1 MTSPPKTK
9 TGLLFDRLLFKK
21 EMKPLQGIGMTTKRV
36 LLIHKNPTVG
46 VVMQACLTD
55 LVGWKVGVASSTGEG
70 LRQASLYQPDAII
83 LEVSIG
89 EIDGFLFLKQ
99 LKTQPETQG
108 VPVMLLTLKAKW
120 LDLPQSWLHKS
131 QLAAAIVNPL
141 EPTMLA
147 VEIAKVLGW
156 DLH

>member
-1 MTSPPKTK
+1 MTNPPKTH

-21 EMKPLQGIGMTTKRV
+21 EMKPLQGIGMTTKRL
-36 LLIHKNPTVG
+36 LLIHKNPTIGEVI
-46 VVMQACLTD
+46 QACLTD
-55 LVGWKVGVASSTGEG
+55 LVGWNVGVASSTGEG

-89 EIDGFLFLKQ
+89 EIDGLLFLKQ

-108 VPVMLLTLKAKW
+108 IPVILLTLQAKW
-120 LDLPQSWLHKS
+120 SDLPQSWFHKS

-141 EPTMLA
+141 EPTMLG

-156 DLH
+156 DLD

>member
-1 MTSPPKTK
+1 
-9 TGLLFDRLLFKK
+9 
-21 EMKPLQGIGMTTKRV
+21 MKPLQGIGMTTKRL
-36 LLIHKNPTVG
+36 LLIHKNPTRGEVI
-46 VVMQACLTD
+46 QTCLTD
-55 LVGWKVGVASSTGEG
+55 LVGGKVGVASSTGEG

-89 EIDGFLFLKQ
+89 EIDGLLFLKQ
-99 LKTQPETQG
+99 LKNQPETQG
-108 VPVMLLTLKAKW
+108 IPVMLLTLKAKW
-120 LDLPQSWLHKS
+120 SDLPQSWFHKS

-156 DLH
+156 DLN